1 MRAVEFR
8 DVVHARR
15 SVRDFR
21 PEPVSPEGLRRVIEA
36 ARLAPSSSNEQPWRF
51 YVASGEK
58 RRELGRIIAQATI
71 HLSEYMD
78 VLGPRGYEAAARWYS
93 SLGSAPTLVAVT
105 AQTSDDSLVARNRH
119 ISVGAAIEN
128 LLLAVVNEGWAAC
141 NITYSHWVED
151 ELATALGLPDG
162 WEILTVVAIGKPGED
177 EPKAQERRADDTVWF
192 E

>member
-1 MRAVEFR
+1 MVR
-8 DVVHARR
+8 ARR

-21 PEPVSPEGLRRVIEA
+21 PDPLSREGLSRVIEA

-51 YVASGEK
+51 FVASGEK

-71 HLSEYMD
+71 HLSEYME

-93 SLGSAPTLVAVT
+93 SLGGAPTLILVSAPT
-105 AQTSDDSLVARNRH
+105 SDDDLIARNRH
-119 ISVGAAIEN
+119 ISVGTAIEN
-128 LLLAVVNEGWAAC
+128 LLLAVVDEGWAGC

-162 WEILTVVAIGKPGED
+162 REILTVVAVGLAGDGK
-177 EPKAQERRADDTVWF
+177 PKAQERRPDDTVWF